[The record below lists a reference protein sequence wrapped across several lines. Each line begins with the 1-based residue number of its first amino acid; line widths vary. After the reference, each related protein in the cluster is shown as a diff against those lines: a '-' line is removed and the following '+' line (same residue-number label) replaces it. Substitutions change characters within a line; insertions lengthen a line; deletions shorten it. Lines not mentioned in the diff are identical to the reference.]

1 METFEY
7 PIAVDVFAHVGER
20 KPISSADMDDP
31 LLDLRVADLLTFLSV
46 HRAKSV
52 TGAARL
58 LGVTPSQ
65 VSKAIAR
72 LEGALAVSLLVRGS
86 RGVTV
91 SEIGLSYVPR
101 IEEIVERLR
110 GLRGETLTGLP
121 ELTVAAPSF
130 LHAFFLPRLTSALSD
145 YRLRCISMPQVVT
158 RAFATERLFDVAITI
173 GKERF
178 PESWVQTELGVMRRG
193 LFASPRLAKRLGKQ
207 PVSEEKLA
215 EIPFISPVYVINGH
229 ATPVDDGCPMP
240 RERRKLGQ
248 EVEMLGLALDL
259 AGRVDEL
266 VFGPLV
272 AAYEHLKSGQLVEI
286 DVAGWSPEPSPL
298 WLCCNGDRVR
308 SKTQR
313 TLVVECSAALSRS

>member
-7 PIAVDVFAHVGER
+7 PIAIDVFAHMGER
-20 KPISSADMDDP
+20 KPISSTDMEDP
-31 LLDLRVADLLTFLSV
+31 LLELRVADLLTFLSV

-91 SEIGLSYVPR
+91 SEVGLAYVPR

-110 GLRGETLTGLP
+110 GLRGETSTALP
-121 ELTVAAPSF
+121 ELTLAAPSF
-130 LHAFFLPRLTSALSD
+130 LHAYFLPRLSASLSD
-145 YRLRCISMPQVVT
+145 HRLRCISMPQVVT

-173 GKERF
+173 GKEKF
-178 PESWVQTELGVMRRG
+178 PDSWVQTELGVMRRG

-207 PVSEEKLA
+207 PVHEDKL
-215 EIPFISPVYVINGH
+215 EGVPFISPVYVINGH

-240 RERRKLGQ
+240 RDRRKLGQ
-248 EVEMLGLALDL
+248 EVEMLGLALEL

-266 VFGPLV
+266 VFGPVV
-272 AAYEHLKSGQLVEI
+272 AASEHLKSGQLVQI
-286 DVAGWSPEPSPL
+286 DVQGWSPEPSVL

-313 TLVVECSAALSRS
+313 TLVEQCVSALATS

>member
-1 METFEY
+1 METYEY
-7 PIAVDVFAHVGER
+7 PIAIDVFAHMGER
-20 KPISSADMDDP
+20 KPISSRDMEDP
-31 LLDLRVADLLTFLSV
+31 LLELRVADLLTFLSV

-91 SEIGLSYVPR
+91 SES
-101 IEEIVERLR
+101 
-110 GLRGETLTGLP
+110 GLRGETSTALP
-121 ELTVAAPSF
+121 ELTLAAPSF
-130 LHAFFLPRLTSALSD
+130 LHAFFLPRLSSALAD
-145 YRLRCISMPQVVT
+145 HRLRCISMPQVVT

-173 GKERF
+173 GKEKF

-193 LFASPRLAKRLGKQ
+193 LFASPRLGKRLGKQ
-207 PVSEEKLA
+207 PVHEEKLA
-215 EIPFISPVYVINGH
+215 GVPFISPVYVINGH

-240 RERRKLGQ
+240 RDRRKLGQ
-248 EVEMLGLALDL
+248 EVEMLGLALEL

-266 VFGPLV
+266 VFGPVV
-272 AAYEHLKSGQLVEI
+272 AAYEHLKSGQLVQI
-286 DVAGWSPEPSPL
+286 DVQGWSPEPSVL

-308 SKTQR
+308 AKTQR
-313 TLVVECSAALSRS
+313 TLVEQCVSALATS